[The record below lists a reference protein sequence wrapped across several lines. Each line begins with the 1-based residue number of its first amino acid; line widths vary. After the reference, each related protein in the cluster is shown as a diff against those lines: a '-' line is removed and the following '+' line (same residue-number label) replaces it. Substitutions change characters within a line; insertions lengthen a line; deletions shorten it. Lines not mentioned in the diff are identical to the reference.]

1 MVSTTKIISTKTVML
16 GQFEDLRVLREENL
30 KATKVPSSLLY
41 HRQRGQKLAQRT
53 EVVWMKSR

>member
-30 KATKVPSSLLY
+30 KAVNKIDEKSKNTK
-41 HRQRGQKLAQRT
+41 K
-53 EVVWMKSR
+53 KK